1 MRVVPFGDE
10 AAQRAA
16 APEIVA
22 HLDGGGLIVYPTETV
37 FGIGGLTGPAP
48 TRRLAGLKSRDPG
61 KPFIML
67 VSRAEQARGLEWT
80 RAAERLAEEL
90 WPGPLTLVLRDV
102 GGLYPPGIASEQRG
116 VAIRETPHEGVRLLI
131 DALGEPITSTSANAA
146 GEPPALTTAEALAL
160 FGALPDDAGVWLLDG
175 PAGGA
180 TPSTVV
186 DCTRDRPRIV
196 RAGAVPIERIRE
208 IVHDVEV

>member
-16 APEIVA
+16 AADVLA
-22 HLDGGGLIVYPTETV
+22 HLDRGGLIVYPTETV

-48 TRRLAGLKSRDPG
+48 TRRLAEIKSRDPG

-67 VSRAEQARGLEWT
+67 VSRAEQATGLAWT
-80 RAAERLAEEL
+80 RAARRLAEEL
-90 WPGPLTLVLRDV
+90 WPGPLTLVLRDE
-102 GGLYPPGIASEQRG
+102 GKLYPPGIASETGG
-116 VAIRETPHEGVRLLI
+116 VAIRETPHEGVRILLE
-131 DALGEPITSTSANAA
+131 ALGEPITSTSANES
-146 GEPPALTTAEALAL
+146 GQPPARTAAEARDRL
-160 FGALPDDAGVWLLDG
+160 GALANADDVWLLDG

-186 DCTRDRPRIV
+186 DCTQTRPRLV
-196 RAGAVPIERIRE
+196 RAGAVPLERIRE
-208 IVHDVEV
+208 IVHDVEA